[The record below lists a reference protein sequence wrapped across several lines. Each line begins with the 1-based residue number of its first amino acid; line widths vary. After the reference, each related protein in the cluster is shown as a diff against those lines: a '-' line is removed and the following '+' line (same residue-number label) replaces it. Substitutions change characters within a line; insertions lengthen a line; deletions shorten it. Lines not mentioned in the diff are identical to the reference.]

1 MRSIAMLFDSYDA
14 WLPGAAGYLVPYLVD
29 AMTARPASTFVNSPV
44 NDGPRS
50 VAPLT
55 GERSANV

>member
-1 MRSIAMLFDSYDA
+1 MRSITMLSDSHDA
-14 WLPGAAGYLVPYLVD
+14 WLPGAAGYPAPYLVD
-29 AMTARPASTFVNSPV
+29 AMIARPVSTFVNSPV

-50 VAPLT
+50 VASLT